1 MIIKLI
7 LSIICILT
15 LFGRPVQAST
25 PLSYD
30 VIAGNLMKTTAD
42 RLAIKHKLH
51 LGGLTKG
58 MMGCV
63 KLMGFTFQLNRKMGK
78 DEARAMLVNCV
89 QEFLAD
95 INQNESLR
103 KDLQVYPFD
112 AKHVEIV
119 IFLSTYDYGD
129 LYYPDLSVIAA
140 RHGELTYFTHDSE
153 HEFKYKTREVESF
166 EDAVKIVQSQNPPQK
181 LAE

>member
-1 MIIKLI
+1 MIAQLFIPF
-7 LSIICILT
+7 ICILT
-15 LFGRPVQAST
+15 FFGV
-25 PLSYD
+25 PLKAQVTQDY
-30 VIAGNLMKTTAD
+30 VKIADDLLIKSSK
-42 RLAIKHKLH
+42 RLAKKH
-51 LGGLTKG
+51 GLRFCGISGG
-58 MMGCV
+58 MMNCI
-63 KLMGFTFQLNRKMGK
+63 KLMGVTYQLNRAMEKN
-78 DEARAMLVNCV
+78 EARTVVVNCV
-89 QEFLAD
+89 QEILAD
-95 INQNESLR
+95 INQDESLR

-112 AKHVEIV
+112 AKHVKIV

-166 EDAVKIVQSQNPPQK
+166 EDAVKIVESQNPPQK

>member
-1 MIIKLI
+1 MFNKLI
-7 LSIICILT
+7 IAIIY
-15 LFGRPVQAST
+15 LFTFCGIAMKASE
-25 PLSYD
+25 PLPYD
-30 VIAGNLMKTTAD
+30 VIAGSLMKTTAD

-166 EDAVKIVQSQNPPQK
+166 EDAVKIVESQNPPQK